1 VKTPTEIAEKYCHIL
16 EASGA
21 NSTVVKQAA
30 LVMATAVTDGERL
43 RKLNAILRPATG
55 LEERG

>member
-1 VKTPTEIAEKYCHIL
+1 MEIAEKYCQSL

-21 NSTVVKQAA
+21 NSTVVKQAV
-30 LVMATAVTDGERL
+30 LVMATAATDGERL
-43 RKLNAILRPATG
+43 RKLNASLRLAIG